1 MATLADGTLLA
12 GRGKNRWVAPTE
24 RWMEATLLV
33 GIPVVGIPVVG
44 IPVVGAPVVTP
55 GPEITVPGNR

>member
-44 IPVVGAPVVTP
+44 APVVTP